1 MPLPGTAEVGAGPRV
16 STARSPQPCLGQTP
30 HVLDPLGLTPAN
42 ALAKTVGK
50 GPGEPPAPEITLH
63 QFQDICGGAESQDP
77 KQPTSNRAM
86 FLPSYSF
93 PFSVSVLLMKGL
105 LSLGLPSP
113 EKAEE

>member
-1 MPLPGTAEVGAGPRV
+1 MGEQGEREREEGMGRFKEGGPEGAIERRGQCPQGRREGTADE
-16 STARSPQPCLGQTP
+16 
-30 HVLDPLGLTPAN
+30 
-42 ALAKTVGK
+42 
-50 GPGEPPAPEITLH
+50 
-63 QFQDICGGAESQDP
+63 GGAESWGESQDP

>member
-1 MPLPGTAEVGAGPRV
+1 MEVELNR
-16 STARSPQPCLGQTP
+16 
-30 HVLDPLGLTPAN
+30 
-42 ALAKTVGK
+42 
-50 GPGEPPAPEITLH
+50 
-63 QFQDICGGAESQDP
+63 GGRSQDP

-113 EKAEE
+113 EKAEQ